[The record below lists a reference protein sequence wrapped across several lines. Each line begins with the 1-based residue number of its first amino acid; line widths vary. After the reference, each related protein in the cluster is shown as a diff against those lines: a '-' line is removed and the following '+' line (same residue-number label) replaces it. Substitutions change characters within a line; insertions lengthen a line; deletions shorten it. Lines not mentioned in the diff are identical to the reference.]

1 MKSEKMRGG
10 ENDFNLT
17 ILCCHTFHIQCL
29 TKWNDSTCPLCRYL
43 QCPVESSQCDDC
55 GTTDNLWVCLICG
68 FNGCFKIEMS

>member
-1 MKSEKMRGG
+1 MRGG